1 MSERQE
7 TPPPSG
13 SGSGDDATLVQPA
26 VDAGRRDATTPAT
39 TPGIPAAGAPATGAT
54 AGSTAGSATAP
65 DHSSRPVPVRRPDA
79 LAGLLLVLAGVAA
92 AISLLL
98 RWLADRDV
106 TGYDLVRRGFDDAE
120 QGFGEVIRSGFWQ
133 PLTIVFGG
141 GALLLLGLLMFVR
154 GRSHRFLGLLA
165 LLVALLVTAAVLV
178 PLVRAGFEM
187 SRFDLGIWFAVA
199 VAGLGLLGALK
210 ALLTRPK
217 LGAPPRRA

>member
-7 TPPPSG
+7 TPPPSS
-13 SGSGDDATLVQPA
+13 SGSGDDATLIQPA
-26 VDAGRRDATTPAT
+26 VDADRRDAT

-54 AGSTAGSATAP
+54 AGSATAP
-65 DHSSRPVPVRRPDA
+65 DHSADPVPVRRPDA